1 MVNSQASPDLRAEFM
16 SRCRG
21 SEPAEGV
28 TGLNVWLQNKAATE
42 KKNQS
47 SFAPSTRKKA
57 YEAYLRMP
65 FSGHLKPE
73 IKEMICLVCFRQLH
87 LPRAAWPE
95 GFQLFDAPLNKAIA
109 FLTKSPSG

>member
-1 MVNSQASPDLRAEFM
+1 MFLVS
-16 SRCRG
+16 
-21 SEPAEGV
+21 
-28 TGLNVWLQNKAATE
+28 W
-42 KKNQS
+42 
-47 SFAPSTRKKA
+47 KKA
-57 YEAYLRMP
+57 YEAYLRIP

-95 GFQLFDAPLNKAIA
+95 GFQLVDGSSGVSKAIA